1 MNAATTSPAMQRALN
16 MIQRMRMSPAE
27 RAMADAAMYAKANE
41 AAAYDE
47 GRDERNREIV
57 KNMLKKN
64 YNIDTIADIT
74 GFTEDEIK
82 TFLHVQR
89 WGESTESSGVYA
101 RRARTVFC

>member
-1 MNAATTSPAMQRALN
+1 MNAAATSPVMQRALN
-16 MIQRMRMSPAE
+16 MQRMRMSPAE

-47 GRDERNREIV
+47 GYDKGRDERDREIV

-74 GFTEDEIK
+74 GLTEDEIK
-82 TFLHVQR
+82 AY
-89 WGESTESSGVYA
+89 SI
-101 RRARTVFC
+101 